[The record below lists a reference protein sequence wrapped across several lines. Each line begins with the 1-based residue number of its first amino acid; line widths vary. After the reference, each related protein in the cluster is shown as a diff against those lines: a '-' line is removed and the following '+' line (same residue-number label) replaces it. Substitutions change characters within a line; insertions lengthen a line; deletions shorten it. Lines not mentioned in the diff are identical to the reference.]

1 MNKYS
6 YRPSVKACA
15 SASFVEA
22 SREELRV
29 LAAVMESDTPLSVEE
44 IAVLASVSPARAA
57 GAASLWCAEG
67 VFAEGDGITD
77 EFDTVVRAGE
87 IEEVPAVRV
96 AASIRD
102 EGLAELIA
110 ECAEIMGKPA
120 LTTDEVK
127 NLTALVTQYA
137 LTTDY
142 IATLAAYLSSKG
154 KLTAVRLRDRAISL
168 VGRGVDT
175 TEALEVYIKEREKQ
189 SSSELEFRRLL
200 GIYNRSTTELERITF
215 NKWSEEFGYSTAVVS
230 EAYNICVMNTGSLS
244 VPYMDRILMGW
255 HAAGC
260 KTVEECKAYSAAQKT
275 AERSAEQSDAQKPK
289 RRSKSEPEK
298 PRYGDFDINDAFK
311 AALERSYE

>member
-1 MNKYS
+1 MTEYRYNKAKKAS
-6 YRPSVKACA
+6 SLPS
-15 SASFVEA
+15 FLEA

-29 LAAVMESDTPLSVEE
+29 LSVMMESECALSVEK
-44 IAVLASVSPARAA
+44 IADAASVSAARAA
-57 GAASLWCAEG
+57 AAIALWCAEG
-67 VFAEGDGITD
+67 VFREDDGITE
-77 EFDTVVRAGE
+77 EFDSRVRQGE
-87 IEEVPAVRV
+87 IDEAPAVKV
-96 AASIRD
+96 AESIRD
-102 EGLAELIA
+102 EGLAELIE

-120 LTTDEVK
+120 LTTEEVK

-175 TEALEVYIKEREKQ
+175 TEALEIYIKEREKQ

-200 GIYNRSTTELERITF
+200 GIYNRTTTEAERRAF
-215 NKWSEEFGYSTAVVS
+215 NKWSDEFGYSTAVVG
-230 EAYNICVMNTGSLS
+230 EAYSICVMNTGSLS
-244 VPYMDRILMGW
+244 VPYMDKVLTVW
-255 HAAGC
+255 HEAGC
-260 KTVEECKAYSAAQKT
+260 KTVEECRALASSEKAKADKEKT
-275 AERSAEQSDAQKPK
+275 EAPTPRK
-289 RRSKSEPEK
+289 RSKTEPEK